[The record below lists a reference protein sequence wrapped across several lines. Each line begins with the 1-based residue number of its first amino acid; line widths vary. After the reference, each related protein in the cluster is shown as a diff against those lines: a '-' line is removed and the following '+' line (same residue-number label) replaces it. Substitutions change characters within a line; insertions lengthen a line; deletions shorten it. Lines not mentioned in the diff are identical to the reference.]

1 MKLDPE
7 AAKIALNADFPNI
20 TVVGNAANT
29 VFPDEKFVKAL
40 NATSTPYSDIL
51 SKYLVKQLPIW
62 DSVAAAVM
70 LDPTVVLNTTEGKLL
85 LRILL

>member
-20 TVVGNAANT
+20 TIVGNAANT
-29 VFPDEKFVKAL
+29 VFPDERFVTMI
-40 NATSTPYSDIL
+40 NATKTPYSEIL
-51 SKYLVKQLPIW
+51 VKYLVKQFPIW

-70 LDPTVVLNTTEGKLL
+70 VDPSVVLNTTEGKLRL
-85 LRILL
+85 